1 MGFFNWIKEVLGI
14 EDKQTAVSGR
24 LDQTASEAVATPIA
38 LAVSLPMD
46 EDEKNLVAVIAACI
60 NGKEQPNVQLHIK
73 RITRIG

>member
-14 EDKQTAVSGR
+14 EDKKPAVSDR
-24 LDQTASEAVATPIA
+24 LEQPSRAAVAPPA
-38 LAVSLPMD
+38 APAVSLPMD

-60 NGKEQPNVQLHIK
+60 NGKEQPDAQLHIK